1 MAGSVDS
8 RYMLLSFINMPK
20 RYNVTRPHR
29 PLHPI
34 MTETALLNANI
45 AVTLALTATTA
56 ALFIADRWRVD
67 ISALFIL
74 ALLGLLN
81 EHPSLSLLPSDGLY
95 SGLASAAVVT
105 VIGITALGYA
115 IDRSGLMDGLSRRLA
130 RGRPSERQLRL
141 TITSGG
147 ALLSGLMQNIA
158 AISLFIP
165 IVSRLARRLNIDM
178 GRLLMPVAF
187 MIIIGGN
194 LTLIGSGPLIL
205 INDLLPADLERFGLL
220 DVTPIGLALLFSCG
234 LLWFFLPD
242 QMLPAS
248 RPARANSHSLA
259 RYQNL
264 YQLSGELQQFKVSD
278 RSLLSNLTVGQLEER
293 YKVELLALRSD
304 EVVLS
309 PHRQLPLA
317 EARAL
322 AIVGDRTAT
331 AALASALHLREAA
344 DELLD
349 EALSPDI
356 SGFAEVVVR
365 PGTALIDRAIGDIRI
380 RKQFGLTPVAIFR
393 GQRLIHSQLREV
405 SLQAGDTLLCHMR
418 WRDLAALRNGDEFAV
433 LDNDFPQAPTSGGR
447 GKLLIIVLAALAAAL
462 FSPLPLAL
470 VFLTAAVALV
480 VSGVITIN
488 QTYQAISWQT
498 VFLLAGLIPL
508 GTAIVHTGTADWLTT
523 ELLAALPAHPS
534 SWVLHTTFAIAAT
547 LATLFLSNIGATV
560 VLMPIALQM
569 ASTLGF
575 DPRPLALLVAVCASN
590 SFLMPTHQV
599 NSLIISA
606 GNYSNRDFL
615 RAGRVITPVYI
626 AVAVAVSLLL

>member
-1 MAGSVDS
+1 MSDATVFS
-8 RYMLLSFINMPK
+8 P
-20 RYNVTRPHR
+20 
-29 PLHPI
+29 
-34 MTETALLNANI
+34 AI

-56 ALFIADRWRVD
+56 LLFMADRWRVD
-67 ISALFIL
+67 ICALFVL

-81 EHPSLSLLPSDGLY
+81 ELPGLSLLPRDGLY
-95 SGLASAAVVT
+95 SGLASGAVVT

-115 IDRSGLMDGLSRRLA
+115 IDRSGVLNGLSRRLA
-130 RGRPSERQLRL
+130 RDRPSERQLRL
-141 TITSGG
+141 TVTSGG
-147 ALLSGLMQNIA
+147 ALLSGIMQNIA

-165 IVSRLARRLNIDM
+165 IVSRLARRLEIDM
-178 GRLLMPVAF
+178 GRLLLPVAF

-205 INDLLPADLERFGLL
+205 INDLLPDGTAHFKLL
-220 DVTPIGLALLFSCG
+220 DVTPIGLALVVSCG

-242 QMLPAS
+242 RLLPPS
-248 RPARANSHSLA
+248 RPPRSNSHSLA
-259 RYQNL
+259 RYQAL
-264 YQLSGELQQFKVSD
+264 YQVAGELRQYQVTQ
-278 RSLLSNLTVGQLEER
+278 RSLFANMNVGELEAR
-293 YKVELLALRSD
+293 FGVELLALRSD

-309 PHRQLPLA
+309 PHRAVSL
-317 EARAL
+317 EGSRAL
-322 AIVGDRTAT
+322 AIIGSDQAT
-331 AALASALHLREAA
+331 AAMASALQLSAA
-344 DELLD
+344 TDELLD
-349 EALSPDI
+349 EALSPDV

-365 PGTALIDRAIGDIRI
+365 PGTTLIDRAIGEIRI

-393 GQRLIHSQLREV
+393 GQQLIHSQLREV
-405 SLQAGDTLLCHMR
+405 TLQAGDTLLCHVR
-418 WRDLAALRNGDEFAV
+418 WQDLAALRDGDEFAV
-433 LDNDFPQAPTSGGR
+433 LDNDFPNSPANGSR
-447 GKLLIIVLAALAAAL
+447 RKLLAIALAALAAAL

-470 VFLTAAVALV
+470 VFLSAAVALV
-480 VSGVITIN
+480 ISGVITIN

-508 GTAIVHTGTADWLTT
+508 GTAIVYTGSADWLTA
-523 ELLAALPAHPS
+523 ELLAILPAHPS
-534 SWVLHTTFAIAAT
+534 ALVLHTTFAVAAT

-560 VLMPIALQM
+560 VLVPIALQM
-569 ASTLGF
+569 ASSLGI

-615 RAGRVITPVYI
+615 RAGAFVSPLYI